1 MKIKAFIYRTVFLIG
16 ISSSALCQH
25 FEDEVL
31 IFPERRISAFV
42 YKGADEEVIRSTLPR
57 IKTREGGEP
66 GSWVYEWSY
75 LGRHYESEGYKFAQE
90 NQSDNARQ
98 AYMKASNY
106 YAMAWFP
113 FNYTP
118 EEKGAYAKHL
128 ETYQAAGRFFDE
140 PLEVIEIPF
149 KEGTIKV
156 YMHKPQGIQK
166 PPLVLWTQGADQYK
180 ANAYTSITALI
191 DKGMAVGTFDLLGFG
206 ENEQWLSTPESDE
219 LHLMLLDYFSQHE
232 DFDSSRISFVG
243 FSWGGYYT
251 AKLATRNDPRIHS
264 IVSFCGPVHQAFV
277 PSEQRMEFIL
287 NGPEAPT
294 IENLL
299 RRIGVRDSSVAAA
312 QEVLAPFSL
321 FSSGLIGQ
329 GKTITTPLL
338 VANGTRDGLIPAS
351 EAELLHNS
359 AEVSD
364 LWLLGSGDHCANEY
378 LPVALP
384 QLADWILE
392 Q

>member
-1 MKIKAFIYRTVFLIG
+1 VKVKTFCFNTLLLVG
-16 ISSSALCQH
+16 VSSGAVCQH
-25 FEDEVL
+25 FEDGEL
-31 IFPERRISAFV
+31 IFPERRIDAFV

-57 IKTREGGEP
+57 IKTREGNEP

-75 LGRHYESEGYKFAQE
+75 LGRYYESEGYRFAQDSQGE
-90 NQSDNARQ
+90 NAKE

-118 EEKGAYAKHL
+118 EEKAAYAKHL
-128 ETYQAAGRFFDE
+128 DAYEAAGRFFDE
-140 PLEVIEIPF
+140 PLEIIEIPF
-149 KEGTIKV
+149 KEGTVKV
-156 YMHKPQGIQK
+156 YMHKPYGIDQ

-180 ANAYTSITALI
+180 ANAYTSISALI
-191 DKGMAVGTFDLLGFG
+191 NKGIAVGTFDLLGFG
-206 ENEQWLSTPESDE
+206 ENEQWVSTPESDE
-219 LHLMLLDYFSQHE
+219 LHLTLLDYFSQHE
-232 DFDSSRISFVG
+232 EFDTSRISFVG

-264 IVSFCGPVHQAFV
+264 IVSFCGPIHEVFSM
-277 PSEQRMEFIL
+277 PEERIEFML
-287 NGPEAPT
+287 NSPEGPT

-299 RRIGVRDSSVAAA
+299 RRLGARDRSAAAA

-321 FSSGLIGQ
+321 LSSGLIGQ
-329 GKTITTPLL
+329 GETIKTPLL
-338 VANGTRDGLIPAS
+338 VANGTRDGLIPVS
-351 EAELLHNS
+351 EAELLFSS
-359 AEVSD
+359 AKRAD